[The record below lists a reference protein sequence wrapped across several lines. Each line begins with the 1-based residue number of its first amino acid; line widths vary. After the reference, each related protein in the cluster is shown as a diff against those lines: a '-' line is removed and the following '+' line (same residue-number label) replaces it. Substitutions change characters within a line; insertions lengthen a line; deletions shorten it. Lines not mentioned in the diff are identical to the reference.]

1 MAPTLHVAASLAEAG
16 PAWDPVLADGN
27 VQSSRAWFE
36 SLAEAALPPGARP
49 EFWLVREGDR
59 PLLLLP
65 MLVGPRRR
73 LGSLTTA
80 YTTAF
85 QPLIA
90 PGLDDAALVAAAA
103 AVGRHMRRWPLARLE
118 ALDPAWPGLAAFE
131 AGLRRAGVAVRR
143 YGHFG
148 NWRQPV
154 TTWDAYLASRPG
166 VLRETIR
173 RKTRAAARG
182 AAPDAAPDAAQNA
195 TQNAI
200 RTNQAGI
207 EVITGGPRLGPA
219 LAAYEDVYARS
230 WKEPEPAPGLSTVLL
245 PRLAAAGA
253 LRLGVMRAGGQP
265 VAAQYWTVAGGVATV
280 LKLAHD
286 EAFRAL
292 SPGTV
297 LTAHMIRHV
306 IEQDGVSDL
315 DFGRGDDP
323 YKQLWTGGRCQRI
336 GLLLAVSWRPG
347 GFSALIRHDIG
358 TMLRNGRE
366 LANAVEV

>member
-1 MAPTLHVAASLAEAG
+1 MALALHAAASLAEAG
-16 PAWDPVLADGN
+16 PAWDPVLADGS
-27 VQSSRAWFE
+27 VQSSRAWFD
-36 SLAEAALPPGARP
+36 SLVEAALPPGARP
-49 EFWLVREGDR
+49 EFWMVRDGDR

-65 MLVGPRRR
+65 MLVGPGRQ

-85 QPLIA
+85 QPLA
-90 PGLDDAALVAAAA
+90 ASGLDDAALAAAAA

-166 VLRETIR
+166 ALRETIR

-182 AAPDAAPDAAQNA
+182 AVPDAAQNA
-195 TQNAI
+195 AQNAT
-200 RTNQAGI
+200 RTNQVGI
-207 EVITGGPRLGPA
+207 EVVTSGSLLGPA

-230 WKEPEPAPGLSTVLL
+230 WKEPEPAPGLSRVLL
-245 PRLAAAGA
+245 PRLAAAGT
-253 LRLGVMRAGGQP
+253 LRLGVMRAGNQP

-297 LTAHMIRHV
+297 LTAHMIRYV
-306 IEQDGVSDL
+306 IEQDGVSEL

-323 YKQLWTGGRCQRI
+323 YKQLWTGGRHQRI
-336 GLLLAVSWRPG
+336 GLLLAVPWRPNG
-347 GFSALIRHDIG
+347 LSALIRHDVG
-358 TMLRNGRE
+358 MTLRNGRE
-366 LANAVEV
+366 LATAIGV